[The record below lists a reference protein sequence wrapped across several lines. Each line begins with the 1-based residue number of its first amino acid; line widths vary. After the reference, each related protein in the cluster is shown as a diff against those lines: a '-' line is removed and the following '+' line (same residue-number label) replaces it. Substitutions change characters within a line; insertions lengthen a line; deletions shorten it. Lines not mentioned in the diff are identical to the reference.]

1 MATATDFTDVQSV
14 RSLTPGD
21 VDKLRNIQL
30 KQALST
36 LINEERENEPSNAV
50 LLAELQSVKQ
60 SLGEVTALKQQV
72 IRLSDKLDEAYK
84 IIHQQQLFL
93 EILDK
98 KDRKQNIVITGVP
111 EDPDELGNTDNEKI
125 EKVLQAAGCTEVSRR
140 QEWDVKR
147 LGKPNETIRRP
158 LLIVVTDQKERDSIL
173 EKAKNL
179 KNAGNQMSRIY
190 IRKDVH
196 PAVRRENARLRKRE
210 RDEKEKPENIG
221 VNIKY
226 DWKERVLLRDGEII
240 DRFSP
245 QFF

>member
-1 MATATDFTDVQSV
+1 MAAATDLTNVQRV
-14 RSLTPGD
+14 RSLAPGE
-21 VDKLRNIQL
+21 VDKLKNVQL
-30 KQALST
+30 RQALST
-36 LINEERENEPSNAV
+36 LINEERENEPTNSV

-60 SLGEVTALKQQV
+60 SLGELTALKQQV
-72 IRLSDKLDEAYK
+72 IGLSDKLDEAYK

-93 EILDK
+93 EILDNK
-98 KDRKQNIVITGVP
+98 GRKHYIIMTGVH
-111 EDPDELGNTDNEKI
+111 EDPDEHGNTDNEKI
-125 EKVLQAAGCTEVSRR
+125 DKVLQAAGFTEVNRR

-147 LGKPNETIRRP
+147 LGKPNERKMRP

-179 KNAGNQMSRIY
+179 KNAGNQMSRVY
-190 IRKDVH
+190 IKKDVH
-196 PAVRRENARLRKRE
+196 PAVRRENARLRMRE

-221 VNIKY
+221 INIKY
-226 DWKERVLLRDGEII
+226 DWKERVLLRDGAII